1 MRRLF
6 PALLLVVIVGSAC
19 TADHVPLSTSLL
31 FSDGAVLQR
40 DVAIPVWG
48 RATPRASV
56 TVMLN
61 DMELEGRADRDGNW
75 RAEIPP
81 QAAGGPHRIVISSGE
96 DQIVVEDV
104 LFGDVWVASGQSN
117 MEWSVAVSANADQE
131 IAAANDPLIRHYK
144 VPRTWARRP
153 SPILAG
159 GEWHP
164 ADSAHVG
171 AFTAVGYYFARALRL
186 SQDVPIGI
194 LNTSWGGSRI
204 EAWMDPD
211 ALGLHPDSV
220 AALLES
226 DSLGYAKLR
235 ERFAE
240 TYGAS
245 ETEDAGL
252 VDGVAIWAD
261 PDLDVSEWADIEVP
275 GNWESADY
283 AGLDG
288 VAWYRTTFEID
299 EEAIAN
305 AMLQLGT
312 VDDRDMTWVNGTLV
326 GETNVYNQARSYP
339 VGASILRAGTN
350 TITVRVTDTG
360 GQGGILGGEEQPTL
374 EVSDTSIPLA
384 GMWKFRVSQF
394 TLNENAGKNQLATVL
409 YNKMIH
415 PILSFPSSGFI
426 WYQGESN
433 AGNEEDATRYAEQF
447 QSMITQWRTAWS
459 NEAAP
464 FLFVSLANFREALP
478 EPAESHWA
486 TLRESQS
493 EALALPGVGQAI
505 IIDIGEA
512 DDIHPRNKQDVGL
525 RLALAARHLA
535 YGEELVYSGP
545 IYREHAIV
553 GNEIHVSFDHV
564 GAGLVADG
572 AAVGGF
578 AIAGSEGQFVWA
590 DARIE
595 GSAVIVS
602 HDGLRDPTAVRYAW
616 ADNPDRANLYNADG
630 LPAAPFRTD
639 R

>member
-6 PALLLVVIVGSAC
+6 PALLLVVIVGSAG

-40 DVAIPVWG
+40 DVAVPVWG

-75 RAEIPP
+75 RTEIPP
-81 QAAGGPHRIVISSGE
+81 QAAGGPHRIVISSGD

-104 LFGDVWVASGQSN
+104 LFGDVWIASGQSN
-117 MEWSVAVSANADQE
+117 MEWPVALSANADQE

-153 SPILAG
+153 SPTLAG

-171 AFTAVGYYFARALRL
+171 AFTAVGYYFAQALRL

-211 ALGLHPDSV
+211 ALGLHPDLV

-226 DSLGYAKLR
+226 DSLGYAEMRK
-235 ERFAE
+235 RFAE

-261 PDLDVSEWADIEVP
+261 SDLDVSEWADIEVP

-288 VAWYRTTFEID
+288 VAWYRTMFEIS

-305 AMLQLGT
+305 AVLQLGT

-326 GETNVYNQARSYP
+326 GETNVYNQARRYP
-339 VGASILRAGTN
+339 VDASILRAGTN

-360 GQGGILGGEEQPTL
+360 GQGGIMGGEEYPSL

-394 TLNENAGKNQLATVL
+394 AVNENAGKNQLATVL

-415 PILSFPSSGFI
+415 PILFFPNSGFI

-447 QSMITQWRTAWS
+447 RSMITQWRTAWG

-464 FLFVSLANFREALP
+464 YLFVSLANFREALP

-493 EALALPGVGQAI
+493 AALALPGVGQAV

-578 AIAGSEGQFVWA
+578 AIAGSEDQFVWA

-602 HDGLRDPTAVRYAW
+602 HDGLSNPTAVRYAW
-616 ADNPDRANLYNADG
+616 ADNPDRANLYNVDG